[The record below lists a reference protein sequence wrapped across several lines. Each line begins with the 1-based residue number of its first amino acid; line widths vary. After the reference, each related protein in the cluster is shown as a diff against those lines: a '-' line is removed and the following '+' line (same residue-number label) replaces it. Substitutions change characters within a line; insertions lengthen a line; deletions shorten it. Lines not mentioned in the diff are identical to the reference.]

1 LASGVSDK
9 SSSLALAYSMT
20 TSLSED
26 AAPLVILRQARPDD
40 AEELSVLLSELGY
53 PSGAESIARRI
64 SACANVPGLSIVV
77 ASMDGR
83 VVGVVAVHCVPTLI
97 SDAALGRITALV
109 VSNEVRGRGVGRQLV
124 EEAEAFAREQGC
136 ERMELT
142 SGDHRPGA
150 HAFYVRL
157 GYAVEAR
164 RFIKHGLGER

>member
-1 LASGVSDK
+1 MTPSTSDH
-9 SSSLALAYSMT
+9 
-20 TSLSED
+20 
-26 AAPLVILRQARPDD
+26 AAPVAVLRPARPND

-53 PSGAESIARRI
+53 PSAAEAISRRI
-64 SACANVPGLSIVV
+64 SACEDVSGLSIVV
-77 ASMDGR
+77 ALMDER

-109 VSNEVRGRGVGRQLV
+109 VSTEVRGRGVGRLLV
-124 EEAEAFAREQGC
+124 EEAEAFAHGRGC

-150 HAFYVRL
+150 HAFYERL

-164 RFIKHGLGER
+164 RFIKHGLGKR

>member
-1 LASGVSDK
+1 
-9 SSSLALAYSMT
+9 MT

-26 AAPLVILRQARPDD
+26 AVPVVILRQARPED
-40 AEELSVLLSELGY
+40 AGELSVLLSELGY
-53 PSGAESIARRI
+53 PSAAEAIARRI
-64 SACANVPGLSIVV
+64 SACADVPGLSIVV
-77 ASMDGR
+77 ALRDER
-83 VVGVVAVHCVPTLI
+83 LVGVVAVHCVPTLI

-109 VSNEVRGRGVGRQLV
+109 VSAEVRGRGVGRLLV
-124 EEAEAFAREQGC
+124 KEAEAFAHQRGC

-150 HAFYVRL
+150 HAFYERL

>member
-1 LASGVSDK
+1 MNHPMIPSVF
-9 SSSLALAYSMT
+9 
-20 TSLSED
+20 ED
-26 AAPLVILRQARPDD
+26 AAPVAILRPTRPTD

-53 PSGAESIARRI
+53 PSGAEAIARRI
-64 SACANVPGLSIVV
+64 SACAELPGLSIVV
-77 ASMDGR
+77 ASMDER

-150 HAFYVRL
+150 HAFYERL

-164 RFIKHGLGER
+164 RFIKHGLDKR